1 MQEVTRLQIN
11 RSRLK
16 EPYFYFDGCETET
29 VKNSEAE
36 ADVNNIINLA
46 ADVLIDILAKEYE
59 D

>member
-1 MQEVTRLQIN
+1 M
-11 RSRLK
+11 K

-29 VKNSEAE
+29 VKKSEAE

-59 D
+59 V